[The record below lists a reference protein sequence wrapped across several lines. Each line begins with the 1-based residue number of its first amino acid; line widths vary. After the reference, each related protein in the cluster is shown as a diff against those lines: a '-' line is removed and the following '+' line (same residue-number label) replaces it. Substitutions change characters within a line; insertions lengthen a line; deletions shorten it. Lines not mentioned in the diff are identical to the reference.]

1 MTLSLLLNTIFCL
14 LNLSWARDAFNE
26 GREGWGWAY
35 LALSAWC
42 ASSILLEVL

>member
-1 MTLSLLLNTIFCL
+1 MTISLALNAVFSL

-35 LALSAWC
+35 LTLSAWC
-42 ASSILLEVL
+42 ASSILLELL